1 MLTREVNV
9 PTTGQFDDV
18 LNKERRERIRKG
30 YTGIEEK
37 RTSLDQSRSEDSQ
50 KEGTQDEGPY
60 RGSRYGV
67 NSSSSSRG
75 KREESRRV
83 RDNYS
88 SSKRSRDEQYD
99 SGSYQSSQYSERDR
113 NVDYGRHSY
122 R

>member
-9 PTTGQFDDV
+9 PTTGQFDNV

-37 RTSLDQSRSEDSQ
+37 RTSLDQSRSEGSQ
-50 KEGTQDEGPY
+50 KEGTQDEGQY
-60 RGSRYGV
+60 RGSRHGV
-67 NSSSSSRG
+67 NSSSSRG
-75 KREESRRV
+75 KREESRSV

-88 SSKRSRDEQYD
+88 SSKHSRDEQYD

-113 NVDYGRHSY
+113 DRDYGRHSY